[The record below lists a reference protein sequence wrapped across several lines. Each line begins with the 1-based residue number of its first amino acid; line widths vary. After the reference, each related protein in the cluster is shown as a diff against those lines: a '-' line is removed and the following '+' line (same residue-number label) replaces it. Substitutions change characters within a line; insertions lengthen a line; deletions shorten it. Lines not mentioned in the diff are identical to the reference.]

1 MGSAPTK
8 RGRPAKKPQKPR
20 KHTPKASDLEIE
32 LRLRS
37 IEDRL
42 KMGLSPA
49 EVVAELTSSHF
60 PHCNQANRD
69 GHVMRCL
76 RHLSITERQA
86 QNYMARVTERLR
98 ATSTEHRAV
107 LKDQILAMQM
117 RCYQGAFHRG
127 DFGEASRIA
136 ARIADLEGFRQQ
148 QQPMPNL
155 LAFLQNVTTDRDRF
169 PDRNYQL
176 QVLVR
181 DLLAEQ
187 ASKGDRRAL
196 DLLLKLSAGIMDRY
210 GLDAAQK
217 LAELPPDLLDSL
229 RSQLVS
235 NEKFGGPLTPIER
248 QDDFAALEV
257 KQEKDAK
264 R

>member
-1 MGSAPTK
+1 MGSAPAK

-49 EVVAELTSSHF
+49 EVVAELTSTHF

-86 QNYMARVTERLR
+86 QNYMTRVTERLR

-148 QQPMPNL
+148 QQQMPNL
-155 LAFLQNVTTDRDRF
+155 LAFLQNVTTERERF

-196 DLLLKLSAGIMDRY
+196 ELVLKLSAGIMERY
-210 GLDAAQK
+210 GMDTGQK
-217 LAELPPDLLDSL
+217 LAELPPEVVDAL

-235 NEKFGGPLTPIER
+235 NEKFGGPLTPIDR
-248 QDDFAALEV
+248 VDDFATLEV
-257 KQEKDAK
+257 KQDKDAK